1 MHHCNSIPIKNY
13 KGKERFIKHFYLLC
27 CNFTLHMITVLYM
40 IIVSFDFIRFSIWF
54 VLIIEISR
62 RIIQGNKSY
71 KNLVNCKITR
81 RIATENKF

>member
-1 MHHCNSIPIKNY
+1 
-13 KGKERFIKHFYLLC
+13 
-27 CNFTLHMITVLYM
+27 MITVLYM

-71 KNLVNCKITR
+71 KNLINCKITR